1 MSTRACDQG
10 QCPSPNPA
18 EKIKIKIIIE
28 ARENVNSVKST
39 EGVNGSSRMGELTAS
54 VGSDRGT
61 VEFKL
66 PKPQPHHPT
75 YMLD

>member
-10 QCPSPNPA
+10 QRPSSNET
-18 EKIKIKIIIE
+18 EKKKIIE
-28 ARENVNSVKST
+28 ARENVNLVKAT
-39 EGVNGSSRMGELTAS
+39 EGVNGSGRMGELTAS

>member
-10 QCPSPNPA
+10 QCPSSNPTG
-18 EKIKIKIIIE
+18 EKKIIE
-28 ARENVNSVKST
+28 ARENANLVEAT
-39 EGVNGSSRMGELTAS
+39 EGVNGSDQMGELTAS